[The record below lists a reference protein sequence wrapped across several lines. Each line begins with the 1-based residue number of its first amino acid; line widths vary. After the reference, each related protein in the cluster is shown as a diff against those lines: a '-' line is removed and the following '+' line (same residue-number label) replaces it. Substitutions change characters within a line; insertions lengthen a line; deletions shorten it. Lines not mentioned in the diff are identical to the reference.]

1 MEYQI
6 SENLRGKFALKKTL
20 KMGIILIAISVIL
33 LVILSNALNE
43 GHSIFNTSIPSMIG
57 FLTIVALIVWYF
69 SNTNIASSYLFVIDD
84 KEKALIKTLKT
95 ENLSLTNQLGAKRAA
110 RKYGTKHHQII
121 YFSEVSSTVERKRKN
136 INTRRIRKLSRSFK
150 ENGKFK
156 RRINEKIK
164 PKKLAV
170 NNGKFSYFNQ

>member
-121 YFSEVSSTVERKRKN
+121 YFSEVSSIEIKKAGIDIISKN
-136 INTRRIRKLSRSFK
+136 YDLWNG
-150 ENGKFK
+150 NGK
-156 RRINEKIK
+156 ISIPEELENYQEVL
-164 PKKLAV
+164 KKMENLREELM
-170 NNGKFSYFNQ
+170 KK